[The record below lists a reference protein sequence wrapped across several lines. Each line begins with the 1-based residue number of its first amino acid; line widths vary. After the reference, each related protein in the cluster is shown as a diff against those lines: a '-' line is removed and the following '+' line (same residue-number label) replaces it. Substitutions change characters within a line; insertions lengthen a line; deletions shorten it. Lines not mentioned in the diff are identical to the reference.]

1 MSLDNRGMLLV
12 LLGGTLFGFGLGYS
26 RMAEPEIVLAFLQLT
41 DFGLLFVMGGAVVVT
56 ATVFALATR
65 QGGPAPLTGEFYDTR
80 HKSFDNNVLFG
91 GAIFGVGWGLSGI
104 CPGAAY
110 ASLGLGNYLILYGIG
125 GMFLGAYIQGVARSY
140 VEETETAPDP
150 S

>member
-1 MSLDNRGMLLV
+1 MTLDNRGMLLV
-12 LLGGTLFGFGLGYS
+12 LFGGTLFGFGLGYS

-80 HKSFDNNVLFG
+80 HKSFDSNVLAG

-125 GMFLGAYIQGVARSY
+125 GMFFGAYIQGIARSY
-140 VEETETAPDP
+140 VTETDTAADP

>member
-1 MSLDNRGMLLV
+1 M
-12 LLGGTLFGFGLGYS
+12 
-26 RMAEPEIVLAFLQLT
+26 
-41 DFGLLFVMGGAVVVT
+41 VT

-65 QGGPAPLTGEFYDTR
+65 RGGRAPLTGEFYGTR
-80 HKSFDNNVLFG
+80 HKSFDNNVLAG

-110 ASLGLGNYLILYGIG
+110 ASLGNYLILYGIG
-125 GMFLGAYIQGVARSY
+125 GMFIGAYIQGVARSY
-140 VEETETAPDP
+140 ASKTDSVVDP

>member
-1 MSLDNRGMLLV
+1 M
-12 LLGGTLFGFGLGYS
+12 
-26 RMAEPEIVLAFLQLT
+26 
-41 DFGLLFVMGGAVVVT
+41 VT

-65 QGGPAPLTGEFYDTR
+65 RGGRAPLTREFYGTR
-80 HKSFDNNVLFG
+80 RKFFDNNVLAG

-110 ASLGLGNYLILYGIG
+110 ASLGNYLILYGIG
-125 GMFLGAYIQGVARSY
+125 GMFIGAYIQGVARSY
-140 VEETETAPDP
+140 ASKTDSVVDP